1 MAITMRKG
9 EYGDFDPAKMLPGE
23 WAVVLADDPVV
34 PDGKSAFI
42 CFGAGNVKRM
52 ATYEEMKDLFGDMT
66 DAIVKRL
73 TTEVGAV
80 IIVAESAAAYANTA
94 ADTAL
99 AQALAAEE
107 AANMAENVAE
117 DLISRRDAGE
127 FKGEP
132 GDPGQ
137 QGPPGESG
145 VVVPVSGMFTL
156 AGDADGNLWAYYADG
171 SDPPQFETDE
181 DGNIYYITPD
191 A

>member
-1 MAITMRKG
+1 MRKG
-9 EYGDFDPAKMLPGE
+9 EYKDFDPAKMLPGE
-23 WAVVLADDPVV
+23 WAVVLAGDQVV

-52 ATYEEMKDLFGDMT
+52 ATYEEMKGLFGDMT
-66 DAIVKRL
+66 DAIVERL
-73 TTEVGAV
+73 TQEVGAV
-80 IIVAESAAAYANTA
+80 IVVAESAAAHANSA
-94 ADTAL
+94 ADNAL
-99 AQALAAEE
+99 TQALAAEE
-107 AANMAENVAE
+107 AASMAGNVAE

-132 GDPGQ
+132 GEPGQ

-145 VVVPVSGMFTL
+145 VVVPTSGMFTL

-171 SDPPQFETDE
+171 GDPPAFEVDE

-191 A
+191 E

>member
-1 MAITMRKG
+1 MRKG

-34 PDGKSAFI
+34 PDGKSVFI
-42 CFGAGNVKRM
+42 CFGAGSVKRM
-52 ATYEEMKDLFGDMT
+52 ATYEEMKGLFGDMT

-80 IIVAESAAAYANTA
+80 VVVAKSAAAHANTA

-127 FKGEP
+127 FKGHP
-132 GDPGQ
+132 GDPGP

-171 SDPPQFETDE
+171 GDPPQFETDA
-181 DGNIYYITPD
+181 DGNIYYITPEE
-191 A
+191 

>member
-1 MAITMRKG
+1 MALVMRRG
-9 EYGDFDPAKMLPGE
+9 EYEDFDPAKMLPGE

-52 ATYEEMKDLFGDMT
+52 ATYEEMKGQFGDMT
-66 DAIVKRL
+66 DAIIERL
-73 TTEVGAV
+73 TQEVGAV
-80 IIVAESAAAYANTA
+80 IVVAESAAAHANAAGSLAQEQAKAAETA
-94 ADTAL
+94 ANL
-99 AQALAAEE
+99 ASG
-107 AANMAENVAE
+107 VAE
-117 DLISRRDAGE
+117 DLVARREAGE

-132 GDPGQ
+132 GDPGK

-145 VVVPVSGMFTL
+145 VVVSVSGMFTL

-171 SDPPQFETDE
+171 GDPPQFETDE